1 MPVHD
6 WARVEDGIYHDF
18 HVAWLPELRKVLN
31 GGLLP
36 EGYYALA
43 EQHAGFAIADILTL
57 HRDSPDGAPVF
68 RSSVPAGGT
77 AVAASPPRVRLKQTV
92 QPNLLAR
99 RRSMA
104 IRHVT
109 GHRLIALIEIL
120 SPANKD
126 RPRHVEQFAEKV
138 LSALEAGVHVLV
150 VDLFAPGPSD
160 PQGIHG
166 AILDQLDLPDKPYH
180 VPTNEPLTL
189 ASYAAGPQI
198 EMHVEH
204 SSVGAA
210 IPEMPLFLHH
220 DWYINVPLEATY
232 NAAYAGVPAYWREVL
247 EGKAANGA

>member
-57 HRDSPDGAPVF
+57 HRDSPDEAPVF

-104 IRHVT
+104 I
-109 GHRLIALIEIL
+109 
-120 SPANKD
+120 
-126 RPRHVEQFAEKV
+126 
-138 LSALEAGVHVLV
+138 
-150 VDLFAPGPSD
+150 
-160 PQGIHG
+160 
-166 AILDQLDLPDKPYH
+166 
-180 VPTNEPLTL
+180 
-189 ASYAAGPQI
+189 
-198 EMHVEH
+198 
-204 SSVGAA
+204 
-210 IPEMPLFLHH
+210 
-220 DWYINVPLEATY
+220 
-232 NAAYAGVPAYWREVL
+232 
-247 EGKAANGA
+247 